1 MNFCGKRDEGRP
13 FWNIEYLKPCSLAVI
28 GNLKCVSIKR
38 HMQKKKDG
46 FICTLYLIL
55 GLSFPYTVKALHVE

>member
-13 FWNIEYLKPCSLAVI
+13 FWTIEYLKPCSLAVV

-38 HMQKKKDG
+38 HMQKDVS
-46 FICTLYLIL
+46 FLCTLYLIL
-55 GLSFPYTVKALHVE
+55 GLSFPYTVKALDVE